1 MSLFMQPTCYI
12 LVVMITVLG
21 TSVVLPIAILSMQ
34 YKQKLDY
41 ERNRKE
47 IILAALEKNADVDIE
62 DLIKKMSPTKALI
75 KEKLLRKLQWGV
87 IMTLLGI
94 GFLTS
99 SSVMGGI
106 GGFRP
111 DFLEVIGI
119 GGAALIAIGISLLF
133 TYRFGKKMLAREIEA
148 EEKNMQHV

>member
-1 MSLFMQPTCYI
+1 
-12 LVVMITVLG
+12 V
-21 TSVVLPIAILSMQ
+21 
-34 YKQKLDY
+34 
-41 ERNRKE
+41 
-47 IILAALEKNADVDIE
+47 
-62 DLIKKMSPTKALI
+62 LI